1 MSSDAPATPLP
12 RTGYFFSEAAI
23 YELKQLR
30 NQLSLMSCL
39 SAACAGDEDHEPT
52 MAIHR
57 WYASFENMGH
67 QVDRIMGQSV
77 WISVRPPGAGDGSRR
92 KVLKRKRAM
101 R

>member
-30 NQLSLMSCL
+30 NQLNLMSCL
-39 SAACAGDEDHEPT
+39 SAACGGDEDNEPT

-57 WYASFENMGH
+57 WYASFENMER
-67 QVDRIMGQSV
+67 QVDRIMSQSE
-77 WISVRPPGAGDGSRR
+77 WISVRAPEAGDGSER

>member
-30 NQLSLMSCL
+30 NQLNLMSCL
-39 SAACAGDEDHEPT
+39 SAACGGDEDNEPT

-57 WYASFENMGH
+57 WYASFENMER
-67 QVDRIMGQSV
+67 QVDRIMSQSE
-77 WISVRPPGAGDGSRR
+77 WISVRPPGAGDGSER